1 MVVKRGNMQPDKVEA
16 HIRES
21 KQLVVEAAEL
31 ELGVVVAVV
40 EEEVAEKAVEERQ
53 LEVVV
58 VVAREHPEM
67 RRMNTYLSF
76 KSTALYK
83 FEFNNRNR
91 IGKVNFV

>member
-1 MVVKRGNMQPDKVEA
+1 MVKRGNMQPDRVEA

-21 KQLVVEAAEL
+21 KQLVVEA
-31 ELGVVVAVV
+31 V

-53 LEVVV
+53 LEVVA

-67 RRMNTYLSF
+67 RRMNIYLSF
-76 KSTALYK
+76 KSTASYK